1 MYDVKNDEIR
11 ATAIIV
17 EQSLSTNSDF
27 PFVEKESQIHTDE
40 WNIIIKDSTN
50 MMRVIRIASYK
61 PIRADAL
68 YLEFSYLEKLLMLF
82 DGCFLEIRNIHFETG
97 ESADASLEF
106 LSEEYAKKRLK
117 FYETNKVFCQEGK
130 LLDWKE
136 FLTNSIYS
144 KWKLLLK
151 ELDITHQIFLYC
163 TANDGVPMELKLP
176 FLIECAEPLIELITI
191 ETGRFSSLSPG
202 NRGTSLKMC
211 LDAIISSYGMDI
223 FSGEYAEPVEF
234 TQRLVN
240 TRVRI
245 MHIKRNSEKDVI
257 AGIDIH
263 LYAIKMSLLYRR
275 VLLDLLG
282 VDYRSYSQKLKRIV
296 TVWEKHI
303 EEQKIFSIEKS

>member
-1 MYDVKNDEIR
+1 MCSLKNDEIC
-11 ATAIIV
+11 ATTIIV
-17 EQSLSTNSDF
+17 EQSLSINNDF
-27 PFVEKESQIHTDE
+27 PFIEKESQIHNDG
-40 WNIIIKDSTN
+40 WDIIVKDSIN
-50 MMRVIRIASYK
+50 MKRTIRITSHK
-61 PIRADAL
+61 PICAEAL
-68 YLEFSYLEKLLMLF
+68 YLEFSYLEKFLMLF

-97 ESADASLEF
+97 KSADASLEF
-106 LSEEYAKKRLK
+106 LSEEYAKKRLR
-117 FYETNKVFCQEGK
+117 FYVTNKVFCQEGK

-136 FLTNSIYS
+136 FLTDSIYS

-163 TANDGVPMELKLP
+163 TANNGIPMELKLP

-223 FSGEYAEPVEF
+223 FLGEYAEPVEF

-245 MHIKRNSEKDVI
+245 MHIKRNSEKDII
-257 AGIDIH
+257 AGMDIL
-263 LYAIKMSLLYRR
+263 LYAVKMSLLYRR
-275 VLLDLLG
+275 ILLDLLG
-282 VDYRSYSQKLKRIV
+282 IDYQIYSQNLKRIV

-303 EEQKIFSIEKS
+303 EKQKIFSVEKS